1 MFTLLQGSL
10 LNKLSS
16 LEICW
21 KEKGHLLWILQKLPL
36 FVCGVG
42 VSNTASMSGMSVLR
56 RERGVVAPPWHC
68 SRLPAVRRPSVP
80 VCSVQ
85 VGSAAAAAVP
95 AVAPHSDSPSP
106 PRNPGER
113 RQLTRVLFSSW
124 TYRHSH
130 TYSILGTL
138 HDLQLFTGLI
148 LFMTWIL
155 FIKSLEECFPRIY
168 LFLSS
173 PNNKIRFICFPVKR
187 KYCICFPQK
196 NGTEKLFLRLAKIL

>member
-1 MFTLLQGSL
+1 MLRYCLCAGFL
-10 LNKLSS
+10 
-16 LEICW
+16 
-21 KEKGHLLWILQKLPL
+21 
-36 FVCGVG
+36 V
-42 VSNTASMSGMSVLR
+42 VSNIASMSVLR

-68 SRLPAVRRPSVP
+68 SRLPALRRPSVP

-85 VGSAAAAAVP
+85 VGSAAAAVP

-138 HDLQLFTGLI
+138 HYLQLFMGLV

-155 FIKSLEECFPRIY
+155 FIKSLKECFPRIY

>member
-1 MFTLLQGSL
+1 M
-10 LNKLSS
+10 
-16 LEICW
+16 
-21 KEKGHLLWILQKLPL
+21 
-36 FVCGVG
+36 
-42 VSNTASMSGMSVLR
+42 
-56 RERGVVAPPWHC
+56 
-68 SRLPAVRRPSVP
+68 
-80 VCSVQ
+80 CSVQ

-138 HDLQLFTGLI
+138 HYLQLFMGLV

-155 FIKSLEECFPRIY
+155 FIKSLKECFPRIY

-196 NGTEKLFLRLAKIL
+196 NGTEKLFLRLAKILEKRK